1 MEFCVLP
8 YTRNLSPTD
17 VENYNDTF
25 FLVQDTWNDFG
36 VYTSF
41 NLYSWI
47 NGDLKYIGIVKIG
60 RFWLRK

>member
-25 FLVQDTWNDFG
+25 FSTGYLE
-36 VYTSF
+36 
-41 NLYSWI
+41 
-47 NGDLKYIGIVKIG
+47 
-60 RFWLRK
+60 

>member
-41 NLYSWI
+41 NLYCWI
-47 NGDLKYIGIVKIG
+47 NGDLKYI
-60 RFWLRK
+60 

>member
-25 FLVQDTWNDFG
+25 FFSTGYLE
-36 VYTSF
+36 
-41 NLYSWI
+41 
-47 NGDLKYIGIVKIG
+47 
-60 RFWLRK
+60 